1 MMVGAG
7 LGQQVGPWGAHPAAQ
22 PAQAPPPLPGSGRRY
37 HVAVASNPA
46 GPFPVEELRARA
58 QVGQLERSTLVWS
71 EGMAQWQAAA
81 EVEELKPLFAAVPPP
96 LPGAG

>member
-1 MMVGAG
+1 
-7 LGQQVGPWGAHPAAQ
+7 
-22 PAQAPPPLPGSGRRY
+22 
-37 HVAVASNPA
+37 VAVAGNPA

-58 QVGQLERSTLVWS
+58 QAGQLERSTLVWS
-71 EGMAQWQAAA
+71 EGMAQWQAAS